1 MVLKVF
7 EGYTN
12 QKITK
17 DIMMESDSEKI
28 LIYGYAGRLHI
39 TLQKTYADASF
50 IFDLIALLAILKSD
64 NSKEFIERSFSSS
77 IILFLKKLDVF
88 KFEKILI
95 AIQKKYVELN
105 KLESVFV

>member
-95 AIQKKYVELN
+95 AIQKKYVDLN
-105 KLESVFV
+105 KAKSLK

>member
-39 TLQKTYADASF
+39 TLQKTSADASF

-105 KLESVFV
+105 KAKSLK

>member
-1 MVLKVF
+1 
-7 EGYTN
+7 
-12 QKITK
+12 
-17 DIMMESDSEKI
+17 MMESDSEKI

-77 IILFLKKLDVF
+77 IIC
-88 KFEKILI
+88 I
-95 AIQKKYVELN
+95 
-105 KLESVFV
+105 

>member
-1 MVLKVF
+1 
-7 EGYTN
+7 
-12 QKITK
+12 
-17 DIMMESDSEKI
+17 MMESDSEKI

-105 KLESVFV
+105 KAKSLK

>member
-1 MVLKVF
+1 
-7 EGYTN
+7 
-12 QKITK
+12 
-17 DIMMESDSEKI
+17 MESDSEKI

-64 NSKEFIERSFSSS
+64 DSKEFIERSFSSS

-105 KLESVFV
+105 KAKSLK

>member
-77 IILFLKKLDVF
+77 IIFIFYSYVRYNSITLRISLQHFL
-88 KFEKILI
+88 
-95 AIQKKYVELN
+95 
-105 KLESVFV
+105 

>member
-77 IILFLKKLDVF
+77 IILFLKKTRC
-88 KFEKILI
+88 I
-95 AIQKKYVELN
+95 
-105 KLESVFV
+105 

>member
-28 LIYGYAGRLHI
+28 LIYSYAGRLHI

-105 KLESVFV
+105 KAKSLK

>member
-12 QKITK
+12 QKVTK

-105 KLESVFV
+105 KAKSLK

>member
-105 KLESVFV
+105 KAKSLK

>member
-12 QKITK
+12 QKINK

-105 KLESVFV
+105 KAKSLK

>member
-12 QKITK
+12 QKIPQ

-105 KLESVFV
+105 KAKSLK

>member
-64 NSKEFIERSFSSS
+64 NNKEFIERSFSSS

-105 KLESVFV
+105 KAKSLK

>member
-95 AIQKKYVELN
+95 AIQKKYVELT
-105 KLESVFV
+105 KAKSLK

>member
-39 TLQKTYADASF
+39 TLQKTYADASV
-50 IFDLIALLAILKSD
+50 IFDLIALLAIIKSD

-95 AIQKKYVELN
+95 AIQKKYVEIN
-105 KLESVFV
+105 KAKSLK

>member
-77 IILFLKKLDVF
+77 IILF
-88 KFEKILI
+88 
-95 AIQKKYVELN
+95 
-105 KLESVFV
+105 S

>member
-50 IFDLIALLAILKSD
+50 IFDLIALLAILKAD

-105 KLESVFV
+105 KAKSLK

>member
-64 NSKEFIERSFSSS
+64 DSKEFIERSFSSS

-105 KLESVFV
+105 KAKSLK

>member
-12 QKITK
+12 QKITQ

-64 NSKEFIERSFSSS
+64 DSKEFIERSFSSS

-105 KLESVFV
+105 KAKSLK

>member
-1 MVLKVF
+1 MILKVF

-28 LIYGYAGRLHI
+28 LIYGYAGRLYI

-105 KLESVFV
+105 KAKSLK

>member
-12 QKITK
+12 QKITQ
-17 DIMMESDSEKI
+17 DIIMESDSEKI

-64 NSKEFIERSFSSS
+64 DSKEFIERSFSSS

-105 KLESVFV
+105 KAKSLK

>member
-64 NSKEFIERSFSSS
+64 NSKEFIDRSFSSS

-105 KLESVFV
+105 KAKSLK

>member
-95 AIQKKYVELN
+95 AIQQKYVELN
-105 KLESVFV
+105 KAKSLK

>member
-39 TLQKTYADASF
+39 ILQKTYADASF

-105 KLESVFV
+105 KAKSLK

>member
-12 QKITK
+12 QKITQ

-105 KLESVFV
+105 KAKSLK

>member
-12 QKITK
+12 QKITQ

-28 LIYGYAGRLHI
+28 FIYGYAGRLHI

-105 KLESVFV
+105 KAKSLK

>member
-12 QKITK
+12 QNITK

-105 KLESVFV
+105 KAKSLK

>member
-64 NSKEFIERSFSSS
+64 NSKEVIERSFSSS

-105 KLESVFV
+105 KAKSLK

>member
-105 KLESVFV
+105 KVKSLK

>member
-39 TLQKTYADASF
+39 TLQKTYADAS
-50 IFDLIALLAILKSD
+50 LLHL
-64 NSKEFIERSFSSS
+64 
-77 IILFLKKLDVF
+77 LV
-88 KFEKILI
+88 
-95 AIQKKYVELN
+95 Y
-105 KLESVFV
+105 FVPYFYF

>member
-105 KLESVFV
+105 KTKSLK

>member
-95 AIQKKYVELN
+95 AIQKKYVNLN
-105 KLESVFV
+105 KAKSLK

>member
-50 IFDLIALLAILKSD
+50 IFDLIALLAIKIFSNLNTSSFLRNKIIED
-64 NSKEFIERSFSSS
+64 FNSYT
-77 IILFLKKLDVF
+77 
-88 KFEKILI
+88 EK
-95 AIQKKYVELN
+95 VC
-105 KLESVFV
+105 